1 MSRRRKDQLEEMLG
15 EVDSQLNKVKQKM
28 RPA

>member
-15 EVDSQLNKVKQKM
+15 EVDSQLNRVKQKI
-28 RPA
+28 RPT

>member
-28 RPA
+28 RPS